1 MTHTTFSSQQLP
13 WNYPRELL
21 LFLILR
27 NFFLHFFEKIFGD
40 KKIVRT
46 FAVFYTTTTL
56 TLDNTNNK
64 LRHIYFYTSV
74 LNAMFKSLTLHLRRT
89 TAVSVIAI
97 AASALTANAQLLWRI
112 SGNGLEKPSYIF
124 GTHHCAPA
132 STADSTTGFAEAL
145 QSVEQVYGEIEMAK
159 MASPDI
165 QQYMA
170 SVIMAPADST
180 LDKVLTPEQ
189 IAQVNEYLGK
199 ITGGMPL
206 TTASFNSMR
215 PAMLSNT
222 ISMLLMKQILPDF
235 NPLQTLDGSIQQK
248 ALAMGKTVGGL
259 ETPEFQIN
267 VLFGSPISQQAE
279 ALIRNIESTDDPFE
293 SARRMTAAYLSGD
306 LETLYGI
313 IIDPDKGMTGQEAD
327 TLIYNR
333 NEAWI
338 EFLMGML
345 PTTTMMIVV
354 GAGHLPG
361 ERGVINLLR
370 KAGYEVTPA

>member
-1 MTHTTFSSQQLP
+1 
-13 WNYPRELL
+13 
-21 LFLILR
+21 
-27 NFFLHFFEKIFGD
+27 
-40 KKIVRT
+40 
-46 FAVFYTTTTL
+46 
-56 TLDNTNNK
+56 
-64 LRHIYFYTSV
+64 
-74 LNAMFKSLTLHLRRT
+74 MFKSITLRFRRT
-89 TAVSVIAI
+89 AAAVSAIAI
-97 AASALTANAQLLWRI
+97 AASALTANAQLLWKI

-124 GTHHCAPA
+124 GTHHCAPV
-132 STADSTTGFAEAL
+132 STADSTAGFDEAL
-145 QSVEQVYGEIEMAK
+145 QSVDQVYGEIEMTK

-170 SVIMAPADST
+170 STIMAPADST

-189 IAQVNEYLGK
+189 IASVDKYLGK
-199 ITGGMPL
+199 ITGGMPI
-206 TTASFNSMR
+206 TTASFNAMR

-235 NPLQTLDGSIQQK
+235 NPMQTLDGSIQQK
-248 ALAMGKTVGGL
+248 ALAMGKIVGGL

-279 ALIRNIESTDDPFE
+279 ALMRTIESTDDPFE
-293 SARRMTAAYLSGD
+293 SARRMTTAYLSGD
-306 LETLYGI
+306 LQTLSDI
-313 IIDPDKGMTGQEAD
+313 IFDPDNGMTGQEAD
-327 TLIYNR
+327 TLIYHR
-333 NEAWI
+333 NEAWVN
-338 EFLMGML
+338 FLMGML

>member
-1 MTHTTFSSQQLP
+1 M
-13 WNYPRELL
+13 
-21 LFLILR
+21 ILH

-46 FAVFYTTTTL
+46 FAVLYTTTTL
-56 TLDNTNNK
+56 TPGNTNNK